1 MRYTYIVYNLY
12 VDIRYTYMLYKFY
25 IGIIERNIVWHIDS
39 HVTRL
44 VRLDARP
51 NTSNTLSY
59 DLLGRWAQLFLFW
72 VKDMLM
78 YHKFMMTWRMVLRK
92 VISVIVLAFIL
103 INPEKVWIFFDKNQ
117 NNIDSS
123 KLENPNGELFSPT

>member
-1 MRYTYIVYNLY
+1 
-12 VDIRYTYMLYKFY
+12 
-25 IGIIERNIVWHIDS
+25 
-39 HVTRL
+39 
-44 VRLDARP
+44 
-51 NTSNTLSY
+51 
-59 DLLGRWAQLFLFW
+59 
-72 VKDMLM
+72 M